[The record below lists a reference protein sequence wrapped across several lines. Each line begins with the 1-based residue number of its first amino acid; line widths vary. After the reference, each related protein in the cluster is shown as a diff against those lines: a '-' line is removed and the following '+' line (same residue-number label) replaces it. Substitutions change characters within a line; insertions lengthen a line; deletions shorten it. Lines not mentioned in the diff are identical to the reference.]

1 MASSCSGFVAGG
13 LSVVDFAGAPFGYGS
28 PVTGLTV
35 SVFPADAGLFEPSKL
50 QAAKKPA
57 TITKTKQ
64 KIFVIGLIFKRNIC
78 VWNFKKGYNRVAIC
92 ANMST
97 AI

>member
-1 MASSCSGFVAGG
+1 
-13 LSVVDFAGAPFGYGS
+13 VDFAGAPFGYGS

-35 SVFPADAGLFEPSKL
+35 SVFPAGAELFEPSEL

-57 TITKTKQ
+57 TIIKTKQ

-78 VWNFKKGYNRVAIC
+78 LWNFKEDCN
-92 ANMST
+92 
-97 AI
+97 